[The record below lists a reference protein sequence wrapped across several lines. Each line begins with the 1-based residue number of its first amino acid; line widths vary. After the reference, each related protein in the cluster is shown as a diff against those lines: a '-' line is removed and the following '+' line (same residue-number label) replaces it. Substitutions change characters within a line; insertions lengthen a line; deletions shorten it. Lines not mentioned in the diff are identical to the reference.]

1 MSRKVKVSIETV
13 NETKYYTMSYDDY
26 MDFLYKLED
35 KSYRFIKIP
44 GTNVVLN
51 STLVV
56 YIYHRD
62 LSEGETIEHKGL

>member
-1 MSRKVKVSIETV
+1 MSGKVKVSIETV

-51 STLVV
+51 SALVV
-56 YIYHRD
+56 YVYHRD
-62 LSEGETIEHKGL
+62 LSEGETI